1 MYIYATIYICKP
13 RIHSSLSSISL
24 RTRENSVIGL
34 VKTAGSAFRLW
45 SIVQGRNIPPLP
57 RVPESLCLG
66 NGILE
71 LVSRTRP
78 LATPREVFTE
88 EEEEGSLLF
97 RAAFVSSRIINVPL
111 GRLLLLS

>member
-1 MYIYATIYICKP
+1 M
-13 RIHSSLSSISL
+13 
-24 RTRENSVIGL
+24 
-34 VKTAGSAFRLW
+34 
-45 SIVQGRNIPPLP
+45 
-57 RVPESLCLG
+57 PESLCLG

-88 EEEEGSLLF
+88 EEEEEASLPF

-111 GRLLLLS
+111 GRLLLLSREKQGTQEDGKGMECQ

>member
-1 MYIYATIYICKP
+1 M
-13 RIHSSLSSISL
+13 
-24 RTRENSVIGL
+24 IGL

-88 EEEEGSLLF
+88 EEEEEASLPF

-111 GRLLLLS
+111 GRLLLLP

>member
-1 MYIYATIYICKP
+1 M
-13 RIHSSLSSISL
+13 
-24 RTRENSVIGL
+24 
-34 VKTAGSAFRLW
+34 
-45 SIVQGRNIPPLP
+45 
-57 RVPESLCLG
+57 PESLCLG

-88 EEEEGSLLF
+88 EEEEGSLPF

-111 GRLLLLS
+111 GRLLLLSREEQGTQEDGKGMECQ